1 MKLFKISGMF
11 AALLMLSSCSMF
23 EIDNY
28 DAPEETIRGEVVD
41 VKTGNPVLTDQGSEG
56 IRVRLTELSWG
67 PNVEHNPDFY
77 CRPDALSRIPR
88 YSRVTTTYA
97 STVRLSLL

>member
-41 VKTGNPVLTDQGSEG
+41 VKTQ
-56 IRVRLTELSWG
+56 
-67 PNVEHNPDFY
+67 
-77 CRPDALSRIPR
+77 
-88 YSRVTTTYA
+88 
-97 STVRLSLL
+97 

>member
-67 PNVEHNPDFY
+67 PNVEHNPRF
-77 CRPDALSRIPR
+77 
-88 YSRVTTTYA
+88 
-97 STVRLSLL
+97 LLPSGWHFPEYQDIQG